1 MSRKITRNV
10 GFRRFKVGMA
20 IVVAGVSHVWML
32 WDLWMSSID
41 PLQTGAPG
49 ALFLA
54 NSSKYADKR
63 IHDHHSTNVVRRAD
77 DFKLTSGRRF
87 RIATHAVSLF

>member
-49 ALFLA
+49 ALFLSQSRP
-54 NSSKYADKR
+54 NTL
-63 IHDHHSTNVVRRAD
+63 TNESMIIIP
-77 DFKLTSGRRF
+77 LTSCGVP
-87 RIATHAVSLF
+87 TTSS